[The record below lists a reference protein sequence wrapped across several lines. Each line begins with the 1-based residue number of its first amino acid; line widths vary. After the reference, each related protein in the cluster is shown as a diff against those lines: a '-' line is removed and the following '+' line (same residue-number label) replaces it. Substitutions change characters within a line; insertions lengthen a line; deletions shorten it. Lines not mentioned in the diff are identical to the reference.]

1 MQNPITLIFRA
12 LRLWLEGRLQMEH
25 DLAGQE
31 VEDREECFSAFR
43 KIAVRRS
50 SKPEAF
56 FQVRFRFKNFSAA
69 TNRWLSSIPI
79 PLIVAQPGFRSKTW
93 LLGEQTGDFIG
104 RYEFDTV
111 DAAEAY
117 WCSLPLSMMK
127 RRAAPGS
134 LTHEILALQ
143 NEEIKEGAE
152 MKAVVRQIPQEA
164 NR

>member
-1 MQNPITLIFRA
+1 
-12 LRLWLEGRLQMEH
+12 MER
-25 DLAGQE
+25 DLAGE
-31 VEDREECFSAFR
+31 KLEDRGECFSAFR
-43 KIAVRRS
+43 KIAVDRS
-50 SKPEAF
+50 SKPAPIF
-56 FQVRFRFKNFSAA
+56 HVRFRFKNFSAG
-69 TNRWLSSIPI
+69 TNRWLSLIPI

-117 WCSLPLSMMK
+117 WRSLPLCMMK
-127 RRAAPGS
+127 RRAAAGS

-152 MKAVVRQIPQEA
+152 KKTVVGQITREA
-164 NR
+164 K